1 MGSPDVT
8 TQTQFVREAPQIEAY
23 KLGLLELAK
32 QRAEIPVNVSDPRLQ
47 QQTAGLSP
55 QQLSAIQNY
64 EAGIGSYQP
73 YMEDAYSTL
82 GQGIGTVQQG
92 LGFAN
97 EAADMARYA
106 PTSANLASQGITGAV
121 NTATQGLTG
130 AVNTAT
136 QGLTGI
142 AQGLTGQ
149 TTYDPNQAEAFMDPY
164 QKLVTRQALDE
175 IDRSAGMQRQQ
186 IDDAALAAG
195 AFGGSRRT
203 LAQSEFDRNLADI
216 KSKRV
221 VEDSSKNYL
230 QALGASMQADET
242 AKARQLQ
249 ASQLG
254 IGAYGQAGQI
264 GVQGYGQA
272 GQLGVQGYGQAG
284 QLGLTGQEL
293 GLKGLQGVGG
303 FYGQTGGQL
312 GEFGLAQARL
322 GESGTGL
329 RGEEARLL
337 STLGAGVQTSEQA
350 RLEAAR
356 NNAMQQAYEPFQ
368 RIGFLSDMYKGA
380 PTSQSAILQTTSP
393 GTSTLNQLV
402 GTGISALG
410 GYKAYQS
417 MFNPKA

>member
-1 MGSPDVT
+1 MGSSDVT

-47 QQTAGLSP
+47 QQVAGLSP

-92 LGFAN
+92 LGFAD
-97 EAADMARYA
+97 EAADIARYA

-121 NTATQGLTG
+121 D
-130 AVNTAT
+130 TAT

-221 VEDSSKNYL
+221 AEDSSRNYL

-264 GVQGYGQA
+264 
-272 GQLGVQGYGQAG
+272 GVQGYGQAG

-417 MFNPKA
+417 MFNPKEST

>member
-1 MGSPDVT
+1 MGSSDVT

-47 QQTAGLSP
+47 QQVAGLSP

-73 YMEDAYSTL
+73 YMENAYSTL
-82 GQGIGTVQQG
+82 RQGIGTVQQG
-92 LGFAN
+92 LGFAD
-97 EAADMARYA
+97 EAADIARYA

-121 NTATQGLTG
+121 D
-130 AVNTAT
+130 TAT

-221 VEDSSKNYL
+221 AEDSSRNYL

-264 GVQGYGQA
+264 
-272 GQLGVQGYGQAG
+272 GVQGYGQAG

-337 STLGAGVQTSEQA
+337 STLGAGAQTTEQA

-380 PTSQSAILQTTSP
+380 PTSQSAILQTTTP

-402 GTGISALG
+402 GTGLSALTL
-410 GYKAYQS
+410 KHQLNLEES
-417 MFNPKA
+417 T